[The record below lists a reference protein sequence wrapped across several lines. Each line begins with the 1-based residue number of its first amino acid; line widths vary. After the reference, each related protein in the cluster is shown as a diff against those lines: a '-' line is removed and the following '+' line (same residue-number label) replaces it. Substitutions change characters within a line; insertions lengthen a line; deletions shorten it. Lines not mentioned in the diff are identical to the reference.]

1 MIKMVWTPYTTYI
14 SSNIEVVTTMKGKR
28 LWVTTLNGII
38 GYKLIDIKKG
48 DIFIGQ
54 MYKSEKPEVFT
65 IEKVTSKTI
74 IGIIELPLKTGIV
87 YEKVYI
93 KKE

>member
-1 MIKMVWTPYTTYI
+1 MVWDPYTTYI

-65 IEKVTSKTI
+65 IEKVTDKSI
-74 IGIIELPLKTGIV
+74 IGNVKLSLRTGTV
-87 YEKVYI
+87 YNKIYI
-93 KKE
+93 KRSN